1 MTDQPV
7 YEPVP
12 AEALA
17 AMNRISNALDQTTA
31 DDDSSLADTPGEGQ

>member
-17 AMNRISNALDQTTA
+17 AMNRISQALDQTA
-31 DDDSSLADTPGEGQ
+31 GDDSSLVDTPGEGQ